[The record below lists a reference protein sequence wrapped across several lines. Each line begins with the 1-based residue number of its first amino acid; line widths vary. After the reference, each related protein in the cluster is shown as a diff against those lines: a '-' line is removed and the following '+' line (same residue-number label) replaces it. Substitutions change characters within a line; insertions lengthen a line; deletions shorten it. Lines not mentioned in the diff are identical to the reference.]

1 MGFVT
6 MTTEIL
12 FVTSGQWMFGD
23 VGCKL
28 FVYGQV
34 LTLTSTIFL
43 LTAMSVDRYQVR
55 TATDTFLPR
64 DAMRNAVGP
73 RLSVTFVYC
82 IQTAKDIAKLIS
94 QHGNS
99 IILVFDHKRRR
110 CQIPRGR

>member
-55 TATDTFLPR
+55 NVTDTFLPR
-64 DAMRNAVGP
+64 DAMRNAVFAVGP
-73 RLSVTFVYC
+73 CLSVTFVYC
-82 IQTAKDIAKLIS
+82 IQTAKDKLIS

-99 IILVFDHKRRR
+99 IIVVF
-110 CQIPRGR
+110 